1 MDPMLLMNPSRTI
14 TYDQVSDMDANADCT
29 EIYQVLPPIHITEIP
44 VEILS
49 VIMEFT
55 MPPTHHFLDFTV
67 IARDNRSSRSCS
79 LQTLRNIVLVSR
91 YWYDVGIS
99 FLYRH
104 VVILQSKQ
112 LFALAHAVS
121 NNRSLSALILSLH
134 LQCYVS
140 VSQAVTVSMTLD
152 DIIAVT
158 PNLTKVT
165 IAPILNRHHFFL
177 GHEFLRMVALAQNT
191 PSRTTDLHF
200 RINPTLIETLNLL
213 PAFTCLTTLH
223 IDMFIGGNDALPTG
237 HIHLAFLEELHIT
250 WQPPY
255 QPHQHVMNVFS
266 ALAQILSLPSLRRLL
281 FTSQAAGDTILE
293 PLLRKF
299 GHNLHFVSLVRP
311 YIKNACPRFYYSP
324 PPPPPPLMTPLLS
337 MCPNLRH
344 LATDT
349 HFPIRMPMHAHL
361 TWVDLWVPRTFLD
374 PSEQSAVTLVPH
386 EERVKLPSLRRVR
399 LLDLSLFPFS
409 GVRTPLLIPPDMVGS
424 TESVSWTYPNL
435 DLRHD
440 PGLLYRQM
448 PDSVLVLLAESL
460 EHRL

>member
-14 TYDQVSDMDANADCT
+14 TYDQVPDMDANADCT
-29 EIYQVLPPIHITEIP
+29 EIYQVLPPTHIAEIP

-55 MPPTHHFLDFTV
+55 MPPTQHFLDSTV

-91 YWYDVGIS
+91 YWYNVGIS

-104 VVILQSKQ
+104 VVILHSKQ

-121 NNRSLSALILSLH
+121 NNRSLSELILSLH

-152 DIIAVT
+152 DILAVT

-165 IAPILNRHHFFL
+165 IAPILNGRHFFL

-200 RINPTLIETLNLL
+200 RVNPTLIETLNLL
-213 PAFTCLTTLH
+213 PAFTCLTTFH
-223 IDMFIGGNDALPTG
+223 IDMFTGGNDALPTG

-250 WQPPY
+250 WQP
-255 QPHQHVMNVFS
+255 HQHVMNVFS
-266 ALAQILSLPSLRRLL
+266 ALAEIFSLPSLRRLL
-281 FTSQAAGDTILE
+281 LTSPAAGGATIE

-299 GHNLHFVSLVRP
+299 GHSLHFVSLVRP
-311 YIKNACPRFYYSP
+311 HMTNVHLRFFYSP
-324 PPPPPPLMTPLLS
+324 PPPPAPLVTPLLS

-344 LATDT
+344 LAIDT

-361 TWVDLWVPRTFLD
+361 TWVDLWVPIKFLD

-386 EERVKLPSLRRVR
+386 EERVKLPSLRGVR
-399 LLDLSLFPFS
+399 LLDRSLFPFS

-424 TESVSWTYPNL
+424 TESVAWTYPSL

-440 PGLLYRQM
+440 PGLLYRHM
-448 PDSVLVLLAESL
+448 IDNVLAESL